1 MLFCSVPIG
10 GAISLLISTSSA
22 FFCCFRKYIIKLL
35 KRLLAAV
42 LQADCAIIR
51 SANQQEEHRRRKRQ
65 EKNREE
71 RRREEETETIAQLT
85 LGQAPPPGQ
94 PSGLCRVGG
103 NRCAAEIVGLQRLS
117 LSMESHRKAAQKTMR
132 HSQRS

>member
-51 SANQQEEHRRRKRQ
+51 SANQQEEHRRERQ